1 MFNSSPIESW
11 EGAGAFFTFFGG
23 GALFWFWV
31 AVICLIIPIWVA
43 LARGEAGAGPA
54 RLAGSSTHPPASPS
68 P

>member
-11 EGAGAFFTFFGG
+11 EGAGVFYTFFDG

-43 LARGEAGAGPA
+43 LRAEKAAQDR
-54 RLAGSSTHPPASPS
+54 HN
-68 P
+68 